1 MLQLRFHP
9 DGDLLVS
16 IRQTGELYLVTPEG
30 IVSVWG
36 SVRCSSPCRGGNDG
50 PRNIISDSEG
60 SLFMLMAPTSSLEG
74 NRLER
79 ITRVALDAGVEIR
92 PDTLNLKRLGVS
104 DQNGHESAWHADLDH
119 HLARS
124 RLGFSLRKGD
134 QGIYCTGRERGR

>member
-1 MLQLRFHP
+1 M
-9 DGDLLVS
+9 
-16 IRQTGELYLVTPEG
+16 
-30 IVSVWG
+30 
-36 SVRCSSPCRGGNDG
+36 
-50 PRNIISDSEG
+50 
-60 SLFMLMAPTSSLEG
+60 
-74 NRLER
+74 
-79 ITRVALDAGVEIR
+79 RVAADAGKILKQFRLVHCSGSTRASGWASQHGSQEHEATR